1 MTSYSLANHLLRALL
16 IWALVFAVIYSK
28 QLKLSKKLIIATL
41 VTVFYLVT
49 EYLLMPLYVP
59 DFCNMACPPPM
70 NTDNSIEE
78 AVAKLKLQEQAGP
91 AVTPPAELITAQVQ
105 AVQAPQPQ
113 VVPVPVQAP
122 QVVPVQAP
130 QPQVP
135 VQAPQPQ
142 VPAQVP
148 QPTPTTPPSTVPQL
162 PPPVST
168 SVRV

>member
-91 AVTPPAELITAQVQ
+91 AVTPPAELITAPVQ
-105 AVQAPQPQ
+105 AVQAPQ
-113 VVPVPVQAP
+113 VSPVPVQA
-122 QVVPVQAP
+122 QVSPVPVQAP

-135 VQAPQPQ
+135 V
-142 VPAQVP
+142 QVP

>member
-1 MTSYSLANHLLRALL
+1 MASYSLANHLLRTLL
-16 IWALVFAVIYSK
+16 IWALVFAVIFVK
-28 QLKLSKKLIIATL
+28 PIKLSKKLIVATL

-59 DFCNMACPPPM
+59 DFCNMACPSPM

-78 AVAKLKLQEQAGP
+78 AVSKLKLQEQAGP
-91 AVTPPAELITAQVQ
+91 AVTPPAELPVQ
-105 AVQAPQPQ
+105 GQPQ
-113 VVPVPVQAP
+113 VQVQ
-122 QVVPVQAP
+122 VQD

-135 VQAPQPQ
+135 VQEQ
-142 VPAQVP
+142 P
-148 QPTPTTPPSTVPQL
+148 QPTTPAAQPPSQL